1 MPPRTPTAPEKR
13 RSRTG
18 CLTCR
23 TRRRKCDERRPQC
36 ENCEAKGLSCR
47 YGTNVT
53 FVEPNATVPLEPSRD
68 KGYSRIKFV
77 GDGSNTSVGSLS
89 PTAPPT
95 FSAELD
101 TGKGGQLNGDILKGG
116 LYGGRGLDRPGGN
129 GKLASG
135 ARDPTNRHYSTFQA
149 SLGDGICLDSATAD
163 FNRPTTSA
171 GDAVTPS
178 SRLKQVSDISQLPGR
193 VRRGSPGG
201 ALSNTSTNST
211 SVITGHEVDLLR
223 HYRYH
228 IAPWLDLG
236 DPKST
241 FGIAILIAAKEDSFL
256 YHAILAL
263 AARQWWLR
271 RARPRQ
277 EDVDD
282 EASVQDCQNE
292 DGAGSS
298 LEQLPISST
307 THLLLSLDKVLSS
320 EPQSWSSI
328 ILKCVPTFHDVAPH
342 AFDVDVKAAVFWML
356 FRIGKYGSVSV
367 EDGLFLLTHLP

>member
-47 YGTNVT
+47 YGANIT

-68 KGYSRIKFV
+68 KSYPRIKFV
-77 GDGSNTSVGSLS
+77 GNGSSTSVGSLS

-101 TGKGGQLNGDILKGG
+101 AEKDGHSPNDDISEGG
-116 LYGGRGLDRPGGN
+116 LYGGRNLDPSGGN
-129 GKLASG
+129 DKLPSG
-135 ARDPTNRHYSTFQA
+135 ARDPAPPLFSLQA
-149 SLGDGICLDSATAD
+149 SPGDGICLDSATVD
-163 FNRPTTSA
+163 FNRPMTA
-171 GDAVTPS
+171 AMEIVTPS
-178 SRLKQVSDISQLPGR
+178 SRLEEVSDVSQLPGR

-201 ALSNTSTNST
+201 TLSNTSTHGT
-211 SVITGHEVDLLR
+211 SVITDHEVDLLR

-236 DPKST
+236 DSKST
-241 FGIAILIAAKEDSFL
+241 FGIAILIAAKEDYFL

-263 AARQWWLR
+263 AARQRRLR
-271 RARPRQ
+271 RVRPRR
-277 EDVDD
+277 ENVGD

-292 DGAGSS
+292 EGSGSS
-298 LEQLPISST
+298 SEQLPISST

-320 EPQSWSSI
+320 EPRSWSSI
-328 ILKCVPTFHDVAPH
+328 ILKCVPTLRDVAPH
-342 AFDVDVKAAVFWML
+342 AFGADVKAAVFWML
-356 FRIGKYGSVSV
+356 FRIG
-367 EDGLFLLTHLP
+367 